1 MTRLET
7 ILDDVAEALVVPSY
21 TRIGYDLRRR
31 LFRWTPLKDL
41 PMRGRVVAVTGATSG
56 LGEVT
61 ATALAQMGARVLIVA
76 RNVGKAEA
84 TRERIAAE
92 TGRTDLAVFR
102 ADMSDLDSVR
112 RAVTDIRTNEPALD
126 VLINN
131 AGSLLTERG
140 TSADGFEMTFATMV
154 LGPFLLTRGLLP
166 LLHQSDD
173 GRIITVTSGG
183 MYTQALHLDDLQME
197 HEPYRGGVA
206 YARAKRAQMV
216 LTRMWAAQERRS
228 GVVAHAMH
236 PGWADT
242 PGIEASM
249 PRFHRLVGRLL
260 RTPEQGADT
269 IVWLAA
275 APEAAR
281 STGRLWLDRRPR
293 TLDRLPG
300 TRVSPKDARR
310 LWETCLALT
319 HEPHRPVGD
328 A

>member
-1 MTRLET
+1 MC
-7 ILDDVAEALVVPSY
+7 
-21 TRIGYDLRRR
+21 
-31 LFRWTPLKDL
+31 
-41 PMRGRVVAVTGATSG
+41 GRVVAVTGATSG
-56 LGEVT
+56 LGKVT
-61 ATALAQMGARVLIVA
+61 AMALAHMGARVLIVA
-76 RNVGKAEA
+76 RDVGKAEA
-84 TRERIAAE
+84 TREWIEAE
-92 TGRTDLAVFR
+92 TGSADLAVFH
-102 ADMSDLDSVR
+102 ADMSDLGSVR
-112 RAVTDIRTNEPALD
+112 RAVADIRTNEPALD

-140 TSADGFEMTFATMV
+140 TSADGFEMTFAAMV
-154 LGPFLLTRGLLP
+154 LGPFTLTRGLLP
-166 LLHQSDD
+166 LLRRSED

-197 HEPYRGGVA
+197 REPYRGGVA

-216 LTRMWAAQERRS
+216 LTRVWAMQEQRS

-249 PRFHRLVGRLL
+249 PRFRRLVGRFL

-281 STGRLWLDRRPR
+281 STGCLWLDRRPR
-293 TLDRLPG
+293 KLDRLPG
-300 TRVSPKDARR
+300 TRVSAEDARR
-310 LWETCLALT
+310 LLDTCLALT
-319 HEPHRPVGD
+319 EAPRRPIGD